1 MTLVKNFDPLLSLL
15 GGALLGI
22 SATLLLLFNGRI
34 AGISGIMGGAITQS
48 SDRDW
53 RLSFLLGLLVG
64 GGTLVI
70 FNRSAFGTA
79 PDVPT
84 WMAAVAGLLVGVGT
98 TMGSGC
104 TSGHGV
110 CGLPRLSARSLVAV
124 LTFIT
129 TAAIAVV
136 VQRALRGGA

>member
-1 MTLVKNFDPLLSLL
+1 MTLVQDFDPLLSLL

-34 AGISGIMGGAITQS
+34 AGISGIMGGAITES
-48 SDRDW
+48 GDRDW

-64 GGTLVI
+64 GAALLAL
-70 FNRSAFGTA
+70 NPSAFGKA

-84 WMAAVAGLLVGVGT
+84 WMAAIAGLLVGVGT
-98 TMGSGC
+98 TVGSGC

-110 CGLPRLSARSLVAV
+110 CGLPRLSVRSFVAV

-136 VQRALRGGA
+136 MQRALRGGA

>member
-1 MTLVKNFDPLLSLL
+1 MTLVENFTPLLSLI
-15 GGALLGI
+15 GGALLGV
-22 SATLLLLFNGRI
+22 SATMLLLFNGRI
-34 AGISGIMGGAITQS
+34 AGISGIMGGAMTNAG
-48 SDRDW
+48 DRDW
-53 RLSFLLGLLVG
+53 RLSFLLGLIVG
-64 GGTLVI
+64 GGALLVLCP
-70 FNRSAFGTA
+70 SAFGKA
-79 PDVPT
+79 PDLPI
-84 WMAAVAGLLVGVGT
+84 WSLALAGLLVGVGT
-98 TMGSGC
+98 TVGSGC